1 MKTNVQKI
9 FEQLTEKANKGKLKA
24 EEIAAFKSLIDSL
37 DISKTTKEK
46 YLEEADSLLLGSNV
60 TKIMADDVKVGG
72 NERHF
77 KVNKKKVAT
86 VAALVA
92 AGGIV
97 IFAGTHLKGCSNS
110 KALANSNATI
120 EQDIEQDSSITAL
133 KPTLAF
139 DAENTDVLIANLEA
153 TARDMIAKGI
163 AMEDATLEETV
174 ESLTNYYVWMNLNEM
189 GPTYLSELY
198 QSDSISYMKIFQD
211 SMYWTNAIRFDSMTS
226 SKEQETVLD
235 MSNFIANKKDAAL
248 TQEFLDINARLSDA
262 VAKNDKDTINS
273 IVAEYRTLIE
283 TKLLDHS
290 SYTYGGGTMD
300 LCFRLVYSGEQLLQ
314 NYDITIMDEGLS
326 KIINEDEF
334 LLCYHQVVVATKDV
348 NSVMEVTE
356 LQTVVENNTSKKSDN
371 VIYIVDTLKDKF
383 SRLNMA
389 LDFTGKKSIAN
400 VMIEVSK
407 DLRDNNVLDTYKPN
421 MSLEEYFNHNYD
433 LTHQKQDEI
442 PKGATITT
450 DGNHYIDESEM
461 NKHQATTEE
470 GYKEN
475 VKQETEDKLKDESTF
490 TDNDGNTL
498 NKGDDSEAYAKA
510 YSDGYTSGSLQGA
523 IDGNAL
529 ATFNNSVSGTKGYQ
543 DGYRKGYIES
553 YVEPYVESFVN
564 SFIKEYRE
572 SWIESYHK
580 SFLKSY
586 LTSYFKSCGI
596 NYDIL
601 CMDLYIESCI
611 EKELKNQSSITTITP
626 VENGESTDEVMEQ
639 GTVTSSKT
647 ETNSNVSNGTTD
659 SNDSNNLPP
668 IGTVVEEE
676 VIESGTV
683 GYSYTPSEAE
693 LYKIYTDVLNELLYG
708 TDDSYSYE
716 KVKTR

>member
-1 MKTNVQKI
+1 METNIQKI
-9 FEQLTEKANKGKLKA
+9 VNKLQEKANKGNLK
-24 EEIAAFKSLIDSL
+24 EEDIIGFKSLIDSL
-37 DISKTTKEK
+37 DIDQTLKEK
-46 YLEEADSLLLGSNV
+46 YAEEADSLLLGSQV
-60 TKIMADDVKVGG
+60 TKIMASDVKVGET
-72 NERHF
+72 ERHF
-77 KVNKKKVAT
+77 KVNKKKLAVAT
-86 VAALVA
+86 AAIVA

-97 IFAGTHLKGCSNS
+97 IGSGLLLRGCSNQ
-110 KALANSNATI
+110 KVRPDSNITS
-120 EQDIEQDSSITAL
+120 EQNTELNDL

-400 VMIEVSK
+400 VMIEASK
-407 DLRDNNVLDTYKPN
+407 DLRDNNVLTTYKPN
-421 MSLEEYFNHNYD
+421 MSLEEYFNHNFD
-433 LTHQKQDEI
+433 LTHPKQEEI
-442 PKGATITT
+442 PKDSTITS
-450 DGNHYIDESEM
+450 DGNHYIDKSEM
-461 NKHQATTEE
+461 DKHHATTEE
-470 GYKEN
+470 DYKEN
-475 VKQETEDKLKDESTF
+475 VKQETEEKLKDESTF
-490 TDNDGNTL
+490 TDNDGNIL
-498 NKGDDSEAYAKA
+498 NKGEGSIDYSKA
-510 YSDGYTSGSLQGA
+510 YSAGYTDGSRQGA
-523 IDGNAL
+523 IDGNSL
-529 ATFNNSVSGTKGYQ
+529 TVFNDSVSGTKGYQ
-543 DGYRKGYIES
+543 DGYRKGYTDS
-553 YVEPYVESFVN
+553 YNEA
-564 SFIKEYRE
+564 KAKRE
-572 SWIESYHK
+572 AA
-580 SFLKSY
+580 
-586 LTSYFKSCGI
+586 
-596 NYDIL
+596 
-601 CMDLYIESCI
+601 
-611 EKELKNQSSITTITP
+611 EKESNTITIP

-639 GTVTSSKT
+639 GTVASSQT